1 MEHNTQNHNFSLPN
15 IKDIRIQ
22 LITYKPPKHRYFES
36 SFSKYKEAIEFKVLT
51 DRPIPVRALSPVLHI
66 GNTSITEGESLSPN
80 EYRFL
85 AFKINELED
94 NTPIY
99 FAWQGD
105 PDYINNM
112 MEKII
117 KKYSI
122 NKNNN
127 KNKTIKLKEY

>member
-105 PDYINNM
+105 PDYMRIKTRFTYKKPT
-112 MEKII
+112 KIE
-117 KKYSI
+117 SNTT
-122 NKNNN
+122 NK
-127 KNKTIKLKEY
+127 